1 MTNQNKK
8 HRRLKKPVK
17 LILILSSLLLAVC
30 LSIGTTYAYLLSRSE
45 TVTNTFTPGT
55 AVNTIEESFK
65 NDVKKDVKV
74 KNNGNINAFI
84 RATIVIT
91 WQNEKGEVYPVLPV
105 EGTDYAI
112 TLNPDNGWF
121 ENNGIYYCKTEVAP
135 GASTPV
141 LIKECTQEIANAPK
155 GYGLNVEILSSS
167 IQSLPRSAV
176 QDAWGIY
183 ASANGELS
191 LTPTGGDNS

>member
-17 LILILSSLLLAVC
+17 LILILSSLLLTVC

-55 AVNTIEESFK
+55 AGNTIEESFE

-74 KNNGNINAFI
+74 KNTGNINAFI

-91 WQNEKGEVYPVLPV
+91 WQNNKGEVYPVLP
-105 EGTDYAI
+105 EKGTDYAI

-176 QDAWGIY
+176 KDAWGIY

-191 LTPTGGDNS
+191 LTPTGGTN

>member
-17 LILILSSLLLAVC
+17 VILILSSLLLTVC

-55 AVNTIEESFK
+55 AVNTIEETFN
-65 NDVKKDVKV
+65 NDEKKDVKV
-74 KNNGNINAFI
+74 KNTGNINAFI

-105 EGTDYAI
+105 NGTDYDI
-112 TLNPDNGWF
+112 TLNPDEGWF
-121 ENNGIYYCKTEVAP
+121 EDNGIYYCKKEVAP
-135 GASTPV
+135 GDSTPV
-141 LIKECTQEIANAPK
+141 LIEKCTQVIANAPK

-176 QDAWGIY
+176 QEAWGID
-183 ASANGELS
+183 AFANGELS
-191 LTPTGGDNS
+191 LTPTGGNS